1 MEEFKDF
8 TESHTCKE
16 TLKAFEKLCV
26 KLGLDNVPHEE
37 FFDQLSYGLSKNWKF
52 KRFLDHLKNKFQDTE
67 KGGATKILIV
77 GAGPCGLRIA
87 IETAFLGCKVVL
99 IDKRDAFTRNNV
111 LHLWPF
117 TVTDL
122 KNIGIK
128 QFFGRFCCGELD
140 HISIRRLQLS
150 LLKIA
155 LVVGVEV
162 HTNVEFEGLKC
173 PQKNGGTGWKAVCK
187 PHNHKVSDFEFDVLV
202 AATGARDALCEYKL
216 QYENGIVIKQG
227 FDRKEFRGRLS
238 IAITANFV
246 NSNTPAEMKT
256 KEIGG
261 VSSHF
266 HQQLFKDLKTKK
278 KIHLENFVYYKDE
291 THYFVMTATKAS
303 LLQRRVFKEDFL
315 DASQLMERKNIDV
328 QSLLAYARDAA
339 NFCTNNAMANIS
351 FAKNSRGVDDV
362 AMLDF
367 SSKFEAANA
376 SHVVERNGKKLLI
389 GLIGDSLLEPF
400 WPQGTGCA
408 RGFLGAFDTAWMIKN
423 WKSMNAKPLEIIA
436 ERECVYKVLSQ
447 TTPNNIKK
455 KYSDYTIDPKS
466 RYPSINM
473 KAVTANKAK
482 QFYDDVQ
489 DDYYEDVVSPAKKI
503 KRTDETVEFN
513 DLLQWCQK
521 VLKQHIQYNI
531 TDLTTSWRSGCEI
544 GCLIHVFRPH
554 LIQMKNLD
562 PLDRFSTM
570 ETVVNIAQRELGIYP
585 VITVLKMVNC
595 SSENEVEMA
604 LYLTQFYQLFHEE
617 NIPENISSDNGGISN
632 TTTYMTETNIV
643 KPREGRFEVPME
655 NDKTVEAGNDTC
667 YICNTELFMMERL
680 SVESVFCHRACL
692 KCERCHCELN
702 LENYRTQKSS
712 KGRVR
717 FFCPKHAGPNAKFT
731 QSIRKRPSQV
741 LDPINE
747 PQPLKERS
755 NIADRKRVPKSSEKP
770 KIPPRPDFLARRVTS
785 ASIRR
790 KDFYNTADD
799 NKEVETED
807 KIFEHNFG
815 ASVRRAMGT
824 FSIKLPKSDD
834 DENDKS
840 SSESSDD
847 DIEERLEATLG
858 PNIDKHITIKDASQ
872 LWQTLRRDTKQRS
885 IIQHM
890 QDISDETDATPDPSQ
905 QKLNMRPNRRGNER
919 DTIQED
925 ENEELES
932 RISAASEID
941 GSNIYLRN
949 EKQITENRKS
959 SKNEEMLEKAIKD
972 LNRESREFDDRR
984 FKFSATCYR
993 PKSKGFDKGPA
1004 ANQLTKGI
1012 HRSRPLLK
1020 RSDSDQTEVR
1030 HAQRVQ
1036 LAARKLAIQRQQ
1048 NKLFMAQEIK
1058 RQLEEAEVELCDVEQ
1073 QGVEIEKQLKE
1084 NAEILEEN
1092 KQTLRRQL
1100 CSLYTRRQKLLQYEA
1115 ELQSANDQF
1124 LPPSPKEE
1132 ISEIS
1137 PRNSS
1142 SEEEEYVIVEKYE
1155 SQAFGIDNVTKKT
1168 SVEAVETDKMFDM
1181 QNPSEIANDVNEVA
1195 PKIISPDVKSTP
1207 NIADDGSQSEAT
1219 GGDILSAEIEKLT
1232 FVDEYTTGTQNW
1244 ECPFCTLYN
1253 DDTNSFCDAC
1263 EAWKCSMC
1271 TYVNDT
1277 RKKKCEMC
1285 YNNKP
1290 QLDVHHNELRESDA

>member
-1 MEEFKDF
+1 
-8 TESHTCKE
+8 
-16 TLKAFEKLCV
+16 
-26 KLGLDNVPHEE
+26 
-37 FFDQLSYGLSKNWKF
+37 
-52 KRFLDHLKNKFQDTE
+52 
-67 KGGATKILIV
+67 
-77 GAGPCGLRIA
+77 
-87 IETAFLGCKVVL
+87 
-99 IDKRDAFTRNNV
+99 
-111 LHLWPF
+111 
-117 TVTDL
+117 
-122 KNIGIK
+122 
-128 QFFGRFCCGELD
+128 
-140 HISIRRLQLS
+140 
-150 LLKIA
+150 
-155 LVVGVEV
+155 
-162 HTNVEFEGLKC
+162 
-173 PQKNGGTGWKAVCK
+173 
-187 PHNHKVSDFEFDVLV
+187 
-202 AATGARDALCEYKL
+202 
-216 QYENGIVIKQG
+216 
-227 FDRKEFRGRLS
+227 
-238 IAITANFV
+238 
-246 NSNTPAEMKT
+246 
-256 KEIGG
+256 
-261 VSSHF
+261 
-266 HQQLFKDLKTKK
+266 
-278 KIHLENFVYYKDE
+278 
-291 THYFVMTATKAS
+291 
-303 LLQRRVFKEDFL
+303 
-315 DASQLMERKNIDV
+315 
-328 QSLLAYARDAA
+328 
-339 NFCTNNAMANIS
+339 
-351 FAKNSRGVDDV
+351 
-362 AMLDF
+362 
-367 SSKFEAANA
+367 
-376 SHVVERNGKKLLI
+376 
-389 GLIGDSLLEPF
+389 
-400 WPQGTGCA
+400 
-408 RGFLGAFDTAWMIKN
+408 MIKN
-423 WKSMNAKPLEIIA
+423 WKSMNAEPLEIIA

-562 PLDRFSTM
+562 PSIRLSTM

-585 VITVLKMVNC
+585 VITVSKMVNC

-617 NIPENISSDNGGISN
+617 NILENISSDNRGISN

-643 KPREGRFEVPME
+643 KPREGRFEFPME
-655 NDKTVEAGNDTC
+655 KDKTVEAGNDTC

-702 LENYRTQKSS
+702 LENYRTQTSS

-824 FSIKLPKSDD
+824 FSIQLPESDD

-858 PNIDKHITIKDASQ
+858 PNINKHMTIKDASQ

-885 IIQHM
+885 IIQHL
-890 QDISDETDATPDPSQ
+890 QDISDKTDATPDPSQ

-932 RISAASEID
+932 RISATSEID
-941 GSNIYLRN
+941 GSNIYLRK
-949 EKQITENRKS
+949 EKQSAENRKS

-993 PKSKGFDKGPA
+993 PKSKGFEKGPA

-1012 HRSRPLLK
+1012 RRSRPLLK

-1058 RQLEEAEVELCDVEQ
+1058 RQLEEAEIELCDVEQ

-1084 NAEILEEN
+1084 NTEILEEN

-1142 SEEEEYVIVEKYE
+1142 SEEEEYVIVAKSE
-1155 SQAFGIDNVTKKT
+1155 SQAFGIDNVTKKA
-1168 SVEAVETDKMFDM
+1168 SDEAVETDKMFDIE
-1181 QNPSEIANDVNEVA
+1181 NPSEIANDVNEVA
-1195 PKIISPDVKSTP
+1195 PKIISTDVKSTP